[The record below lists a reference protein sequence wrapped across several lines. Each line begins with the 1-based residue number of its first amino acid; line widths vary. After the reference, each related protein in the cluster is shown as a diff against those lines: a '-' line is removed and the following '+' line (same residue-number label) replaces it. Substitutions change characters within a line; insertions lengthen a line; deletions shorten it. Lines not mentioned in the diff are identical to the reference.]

1 MPEIIVALDYPDAP
15 QALRLVDELGP
26 EADFFKVGLELFIR
40 EGPPIVEALGE
51 RGKRVFLDL
60 KLHDIPNTV
69 ASAVRSAAALGV
81 DLLTIHLGGGESM
94 LRAAA
99 EAAGAAEETN
109 AAGAAEAANASGPDD
124 PGAHPRLRLLG
135 VTVLTSL
142 PVTEVEEVWGR
153 EVSSLRDE
161 VLRLAE
167 LGHRCGLRG
176 LVASAQEAEDLRR
189 RFGPGTLIV
198 TPGIRPAGSDTHD
211 QERVATPGGAA
222 RAGADLLVV
231 GRSIT
236 QAPDPL
242 RAFREIRDEAQ
253 GVEREEGGA

>member
-15 QALRLVDELGP
+15 QALRLVDDLGP

-81 DLLTIHLGGGESM
+81 DLLTVHLGGGESM

-99 EAAGAAEETN
+99 GAAGAA
-109 AAGAAEAANASGPDD
+109 GGVEAVEATGPDD
-124 PGAHPRLRLLG
+124 PGAQPGLRLLG

-153 EVSSLRDE
+153 EISSLRDE

-167 LGHRCGLRG
+167 LGHQCGLRG
-176 LVASAQEAEDLRR
+176 LVASAKEAEDLRR

-198 TPGIRPAGSDTHD
+198 TPGIRPAGSETHD
-211 QERVATPGGAA
+211 QERVATPGGAV

-242 RAFREIRDEAQ
+242 QAFRGIQGEA
-253 GVEREEGGA
+253 EAAAREEAGA

>member
-1 MPEIIVALDYPDAP
+1 MPEIIVALDYPDAR
-15 QALRLVDELGP
+15 QALRLVDDLGP

-40 EGPPIVEALGE
+40 EGPPIVEALGD

-81 DLLTIHLGGGESM
+81 DLLTVHLGGGESM

-99 EAAGAAEETN
+99 EAAGAA
-109 AAGAAEAANASGPDD
+109 AAEAAGVVEAVEATGPDD
-124 PGAHPRLRLLG
+124 PGAQPGLRLLG

-153 EVSSLRDE
+153 EISSLRDE

-167 LGHRCGLRG
+167 LGHQCGLRG
-176 LVASAQEAEDLRR
+176 LVASAKEAEDLRR

-198 TPGIRPAGSDTHD
+198 TPGIRPAGSETHD
-211 QERVATPGGAA
+211 QERVATPGGAV

-242 RAFREIRDEAQ
+242 QAFRGIQGEA
-253 GVEREEGGA
+253 EAAAREEAGA

>member
-1 MPEIIVALDYPDAP
+1 MPEIIVALDYPDAR
-15 QALRLVDELGP
+15 QALRLVDDLGP

-81 DLLTIHLGGGESM
+81 DLLTVHLGGGESM

-99 EAAGAAEETN
+99 EAAGTV
-109 AAGAAEAANASGPDD
+109 EALEATGPDD
-124 PGAHPRLRLLG
+124 PGAQPGLRLLG

-153 EVSSLRDE
+153 EISSLRDE

-167 LGHRCGLRG
+167 LGHQCGLRG
-176 LVASAQEAEDLRR
+176 LVASAKEAEDLRR

-198 TPGIRPAGSDTHD
+198 TPGIRPAGSETHD
-211 QERVATPGGAA
+211 QERVATPGGAV

-242 RAFREIRDEAQ
+242 QAFRGIQGEA
-253 GVEREEGGA
+253 EAAAREEAGA

>member
-1 MPEIIVALDYPDAP
+1 MPEIIVALDYPDAR

-69 ASAVRSAAALGV
+69 ASAVRSAAGLGV
-81 DLLTIHLGGGESM
+81 DLLTVHLGGGESM

-99 EAAGAAEETN
+99 EAAATAA
-109 AAGAAEAANASGPDD
+109 AAEAANVPGPDD

-153 EVSSLRDE
+153 EVTSLRDE

-176 LVASAQEAEDLRR
+176 LVASAKEAEDLRR

-211 QERVATPGGAA
+211 QDRVATPGGAA

-242 RAFREIRDEAQ
+242 RAFREIRDEAE
-253 GVEREEGGA
+253 GVEREEAGA

>member
-40 EGPPIVEALGE
+40 EGPLVVEALGE

-99 EAAGAAEETN
+99 E
-109 AAGAAEAANASGPDD
+109 AAEAANASGPDD

-189 RFGPGTLIV
+189 RFGPETLIV

-253 GVEREEGGA
+253 GVERDEGGA

>member
-1 MPEIIVALDYPDAP
+1 MPEIIVALDYPDAR
-15 QALRLVDELGP
+15 QALRLVDDLGP

-81 DLLTIHLGGGESM
+81 DLLTVHLGGGETM

-99 EAAGAAEETN
+99 EAAGTV
-109 AAGAAEAANASGPDD
+109 EATGPDA
-124 PGAHPRLRLLG
+124 PGAQPGLRLLG

-153 EVSSLRDE
+153 EISSLRDE

-167 LGHRCGLRG
+167 LGHQCGLRG
-176 LVASAQEAEDLRR
+176 LVASAKEAEDLRR

-198 TPGIRPAGSDTHD
+198 TPGIRPAGSETHD
-211 QERVATPGGAA
+211 QERVATPGGAV

-242 RAFREIRDEAQ
+242 QAFRGIQGEA
-253 GVEREEGGA
+253 EAAAREEAGA